1 MSVPTEVGHFRL
13 LLSKTRFTKAG
24 PGFISERVWRRQTA
38 KWIENE
44 KSVVVNKTTYHNGLV
59 VVLIDDIKA

>member
-1 MSVPTEVGHFRL
+1 MGHFRF
-13 LLSKTRFTKAG
+13 LLSKTRFTKKAG
-24 PGFISERVWRRQTA
+24 PGLISERVWRRQTA

-44 KSVVVNKTTYHNGLV
+44 KSVVVNKTTYHNRVV

>member
-1 MSVPTEVGHFRL
+1 M
-13 LLSKTRFTKAG
+13 
-24 PGFISERVWRRQTA
+24 ISERVWRRQTA

-44 KSVVVNKTTYHNGLV
+44 KSVVVNKTTYHNRVV